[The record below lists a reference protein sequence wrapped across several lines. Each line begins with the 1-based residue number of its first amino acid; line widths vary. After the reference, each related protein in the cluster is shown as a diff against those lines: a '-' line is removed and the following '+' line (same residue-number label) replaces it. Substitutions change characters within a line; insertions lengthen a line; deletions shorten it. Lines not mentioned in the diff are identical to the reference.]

1 MILADKIIEL
11 RKKAGMSQEELAE
24 KLGVSRQ
31 SISKWEGAQSTPDL
45 NRVLQLAE
53 IFNVSTDTLLKDS
66 IELTEAP
73 AAAVEA
79 AVETEPPLR
88 KVSMEEANTFL
99 EVNEKRSL
107 RTPIG
112 VALCICCALPVILL
126 DISEPFIGAEGII
139 GVPLMFIMI
148 AIAVGLFITSG
159 KQIKR
164 YEYLEKEGIDT
175 EYGVSGMVNEKK
187 AKFEPTHT
195 LFLII
200 GVILFIISFIPV
212 IVLAEVFP
220 DSSFCE
226 ALSLVIMFGAI
237 AVGVGLIVHASIKM
251 GGYKRLL
258 EEDDFSRQKK
268 ERTNRT
274 SGPVSVYWCII
285 VALYLAYS
293 FITNDWGRSWIIW
306 PVAAVLTPVVMAI
319 ADKVRK

>member
-45 NRVLQLAE
+45 NRILQLAE

-73 AAAVEA
+73 AAAAEA

-112 VALCICCALPVILL
+112 VVLCICCCLPIILL
-126 DISEPFIGAEGII
+126 DIFEPFIGAPGII
-139 GVPLMFIMI
+139 GVPLMFIMV

-187 AKFEPTHT
+187 AKFETKHT
-195 LFLII
+195 LFLIT
-200 GVILFIISFIPV
+200 GVILFIVSFIPL
-212 IVLAEVFP
+212 IVFTEVFP
-220 DSSFCE
+220 ESSFCE
-226 ALSLVIMFGAI
+226 ALSLMIMFGAI
-237 AVGVGLIVHASIKM
+237 AVGVGLIVHVSIKM

-268 ERTNRT
+268 ERTNKT
-274 SGPVSVYWCII
+274 SGPVSLYWCII
-285 VALYLAYS
+285 VAVYLAYS

>member
-45 NRVLQLAE
+45 NRILQLAE
-53 IFNVSTDTLLKDS
+53 IFNVSTDTLLKDN
-66 IELTEAP
+66 IELAEAP
-73 AAAVEA
+73 AAATETS
-79 AVETEPPLR
+79 VETEPPLR

-107 RTPIG
+107 HTPIG
-112 VALCICCALPVILL
+112 VAMCICCSLPVIIL
-126 DISEPFIGAEGII
+126 DIFEPFIGAAGII
-139 GVPLMFIMI
+139 GVPLMFIII

-164 YEYLEKEGIDT
+164 YEYLNKEGIDT

-187 AKFEPTHT
+187 AKFETKHT

-200 GVILFIISFIPV
+200 GVILFIVSIIPV
-212 IVLAEVFP
+212 IVFTEIFP
-220 DSSFCE
+220 DSSFFE
-226 ALSLVIMFGAI
+226 ALSLLIMFGAI

-274 SGPVSVYWCII
+274 SGTVSVYWCII
-285 VALYLAYS
+285 VAIFLAYS

-306 PVAAVLTPVVMAI
+306 PVAAVLTPVVMVI
-319 ADKVRK
+319 ADKIKK

>member
-45 NRVLQLAE
+45 NRILQLAE
-53 IFNVSTDTLLKDS
+53 IFNVSTDTLLKDN
-66 IELTEAP
+66 IELAEAP
-73 AAAVEA
+73 AAATETS
-79 AVETEPPLR
+79 VETEPPLR

-112 VALCICCALPVILL
+112 VAMCICCCLPVIIL
-126 DISEPFIGAEGII
+126 DIFEPFIGAEGII
-139 GVPLMFIMI
+139 GVPLMFIII

-164 YEYLEKEGIDT
+164 YEYLNKEGIDT

-187 AKFEPTHT
+187 AKFETKHT
-195 LFLII
+195 IFLII
-200 GVILFIISFIPV
+200 GVILFIVSFIPV
-212 IVLAEVFP
+212 IVFTELFP
-220 DSSFCE
+220 DSSFFE
-226 ALSLVIMFGAI
+226 ALSLLIMFGAI

-268 ERTNRT
+268 ERTNKT
-274 SGPVSVYWCII
+274 SGTVSVYWCII
-285 VALYLAYS
+285 VAIFLAYS

-306 PVAAVLTPVVMAI
+306 PVAAVLTPVVMVI
-319 ADKVRK
+319 SDKVKK